1 MKKMIKNIL
10 LFLSAFVPMY
20 FLIFVKLVV
29 EIINDNLHFNV
40 LNTLNFVTLLLL
52 IGLGIVG
59 LVWNIKYS
67 SKKSIKIEV
76 VSRKNITD
84 QHFLGYFSLF
94 VFFAIP
100 LDLSYVSAYCV
111 YVLVLV
117 MIGIV
122 YISNSLYYINPLLN
136 LLGYKFFDVEFKFFG
151 QNEIKQ
157 VKMFT
162 KTDIPLGQCFI
173 NIKNE
178 HFCFLNQNLWK
189 TNICNNLS
197 YIFNHINR
205 IKLKCFTYCR

>member
-1 MKKMIKNIL
+1 MKKLLKNVL

-29 EIINDNLHFNV
+29 EIINNNLHFNV

-52 IGLGIVG
+52 MFLGVVG

-67 SKKSIKIEV
+67 SKKSMKIEV

-151 QNEIKQ
+151 QNEINQ
-157 VKMFT
+157 VKMFS
-162 KTDIPLGQCFI
+162 KCEIPLGQCYI
-173 NIKNE
+173 NVKNE
-178 HFCFLNQNLWK
+178 HFCFLNRNL
-189 TNICNNLS
+189 
-197 YIFNHINR
+197 
-205 IKLKCFTYCR
+205 